1 MSQTKNRKVWVDWMK
16 TLGMLTIIWGHCFPD
31 GMSAFVY
38 AFNVPV
44 FFLISGYLTH
54 QETSMKVCF
63 EKTLH
68 NLIIPYFILAFIKAA
83 GYMFAHLSDGQW
95 LWSVLAI
102 LGGFHQ
108 LHDAYGCSN
117 LWFVYTL
124 ILIKFIYQLLPN
136 HRLLLSCLCIGG
148 AVVYNQY
155 ESDLAWSAVNVLVAL
170 PFFMLGNYI
179 ASQKR
184 FEEINGRLM
193 SMNWGLWMLL
203 LVVCIALTYIISDW
217 NDTAKMYEGHYGESL
232 WLFSLAS
239 LTGSAIIYLLSV
251 RLNGIDWK
259 WVRISSLGSIV
270 TLVFHRELLHTPIK
284 LVKDSDMDIFSANL
298 LLFLSSAIVLI
309 AFVPIIMIVKRVFP
323 VVLGRR
329 AKNI

>member
-1 MSQTKNRKVWVDWMK
+1 MTQTKYRKVWVDWMK

-44 FFLISGYLTH
+44 FFLISGYLAH

-102 LGGFHQ
+102 LGGFHE

-136 HRLLLSCLCIGG
+136 YRLLLSCFCIGG
-148 AVVYNQY
+148 AVAYNQY
-155 ESDLAWSAVNVLVAL
+155 ESDLAWSAVNMLLAF
-170 PFFMLGNYI
+170 PFFMLGNYF

-184 FEEINGRLM
+184 FEEINAKL
-193 SMNWGLWMLL
+193 SSVNWGLWMLL
-203 LVVCIALTYIISDW
+203 LAGCIALTYTISYW
-217 NDTAKMYEGHYGESL
+217 NDTAKMYEGHYGESF

-284 LVKDSDMDIFSANL
+284 LVKNSDMDIFSANL
-298 LLFLSSAIVLI
+298 ALFFSSALVLI
-309 AFVPIIMIVKRVFP
+309 AFVPIIMIVKRVLP

>member
-1 MSQTKNRKVWVDWMK
+1 MTQTKYRKVWVDWMK

-102 LGGFHQ
+102 LGGFHE

-136 HRLLLSCLCIGG
+136 YRLLWHGRPLICYWHYRSLC
-148 AVVYNQY
+148 
-155 ESDLAWSAVNVLVAL
+155 
-170 PFFMLGNYI
+170 
-179 ASQKR
+179 
-184 FEEINGRLM
+184 
-193 SMNWGLWMLL
+193 
-203 LVVCIALTYIISDW
+203 
-217 NDTAKMYEGHYGESL
+217 
-232 WLFSLAS
+232 
-239 LTGSAIIYLLSV
+239 
-251 RLNGIDWK
+251 
-259 WVRISSLGSIV
+259 WVTI
-270 TLVFHRELLHTPIK
+270 LLHK
-284 LVKDSDMDIFSANL
+284 SAL
-298 LLFLSSAIVLI
+298 
-309 AFVPIIMIVKRVFP
+309 KR
-323 VVLGRR
+323 
-329 AKNI
+329 